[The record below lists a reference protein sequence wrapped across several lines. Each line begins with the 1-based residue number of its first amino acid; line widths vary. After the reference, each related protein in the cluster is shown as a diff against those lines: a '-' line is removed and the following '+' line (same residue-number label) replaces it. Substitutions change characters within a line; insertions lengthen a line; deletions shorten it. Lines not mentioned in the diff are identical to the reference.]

1 MNSRRLS
8 LYIIIDMKYGRGKKN
23 NLPYLSLALFLMIY
37 NICAKLFLF
46 RMLLSYNLKGLMSY
60 NLKGLMSYN
69 LKGLMSY
76 NLKGLMSYHLKSLSI
91 VTLLPISRYISR
103 TGANRHA
110 CTRECQSFLSFARQ
124 QTIRRPF

>member
-1 MNSRRLS
+1 M
-8 LYIIIDMKYGRGKKN
+8 GAAKN

-60 NLKGLMSYN
+60 
-69 LKGLMSY
+69 
-76 NLKGLMSYHLKSLSI
+76 HLKSLSI
-91 VTLLPISRYISR
+91 VTPLPISRYISR

-110 CTRECQSFLSFARQ
+110 YPRECQSVFIIYPTANDYKAVLKPFVITLVLSTNLADTCQ
-124 QTIRRPF
+124 LS

>member
-1 MNSRRLS
+1 M
-8 LYIIIDMKYGRGKKN
+8 GAAKN

-60 NLKGLMSYN
+60 NLKGLMSHN
-69 LKGLMSY
+69 L
-76 NLKGLMSYHLKSLSI
+76 NSLSI
-91 VTLLPISRYISR
+91 VTPLPISRHISR

-110 CTRECQSFLSFARQ
+110 CARECQSVFIIYPTANDYKAVLKPFVITLVLSTNLADTCQ
-124 QTIRRPF
+124 LS